1 MHPFKANSFGVL
13 MAIALSGI
21 IVVLLIVPNVGL
33 PDTAFQRNHSI
44 QVLQALSHQVLPA
57 SPHSDS
63 FRFSIAIENASI
75 RAGQVQEMRT
85 GYSDDLTIKHEA
97 LRC

>member
-1 MHPFKANSFGVL
+1 MHPFKANSIGVW
-13 MAIALSGI
+13 MVVALSGI

-44 QVLQALSHQVLPA
+44 QVLQALSHQVLTA

-75 RAGQVQEMRT
+75 RAGQVQEVRA
-85 GYSDDLTIKHEA
+85 GYFDDLTIKHET